1 MYIKRGKCLGVFQT
15 RQGIKAGIFY
25 EMIMFGNF
33 SLVILSSDD
42 SQNGVFMYSKNS
54 DENFKSLAVWRKQV
68 DGTLYIDSQNDKS
81 FGSYIAEKIGDEYW
95 MYDAEELKC
104 Q

>member
-1 MYIKRGKCLGVFQT
+1 MYVKRGKCLGVFQ
-15 RQGIKAGIFY
+15 RKEGIKAGIFY
-25 EMIMFGNF
+25 EMMMFGDF

-54 DENFKSLAVWRKQV
+54 DKNFKSLGVWRKQD
-68 DGTLYIDSQNDKS
+68 DGTLYIDSESDEN
-81 FGSYIAEKIGDEYW
+81 FGKYVAEKIGDKYF
-95 MYDAEELKC
+95 MYDA